1 MAYQPKSY
9 RKFAATTATAAM
21 VASAVA
27 PVASLAAGFTDVAPQ
42 YKDAVDFL
50 VSTGATN
57 GKTETQFGVY
67 EQITRLDAAVILAK
81 VLKLDVD
88 NAKDA
93 GFTDVPKDRAKYVN
107 ALVEAGIL
115 NGKSEGKFGAYD
127 NLTRVEMAKIIANA
141 YKLEKQNDNALPFT
155 DVNATW
161 APFVKALYDN
171 GVTSGKT
178 ETSFGAYEN
187 ITRGDFA
194 RFVYR
199 AANLNVDVDP
209 EVVSVSA
216 INVNKIKVTFNKAV
230 DTTKAKFEVKRG
242 TVTEDV
248 KVTWNEA
255 KTEAVLEKT
264 AGNFTPADYT
274 VTVSGIE
281 GLENATN
288 TVKVEAE
295 VVKSIEIVNTQ
306 LQDSATAPLNIKFIN
321 QYGEEAK
328 IPASD
333 VTITAYNKTNSA
345 RAVTPVNGKFQLN
358 ASAAEV
364 KDEVQVTVYYKG
376 LTVTKTLTVVNPATV
391 GSVTLTEAVL
401 PTGKTFFTPSGTKDV
416 EIKYTAQDTYG
427 EKYDLTAND
436 ISNGAIKFF
445 SSDSEVL
452 NVNDIS
458 ITADNK
464 IKIAKFGKAGTVT
477 LTVLSTATGQ
487 TSQLTIEVKEDAG
500 KPYSVELDKTDLTVA
515 QPTAEKKVYLTPTV
529 KDQYGTVIAAKD
541 LKADDYTI
549 AVSNKSVVSDAKLVT
564 TGEHQGQIE
573 LTIPAN
579 APKTSAT
586 VTVTVNSTGQKATAN
601 VTIGEAATPT
611 SIVVEK
617 DFTAPTALLAGAQ
630 KTLKFDVNDQYGN
643 LFDGASDYTVDYTTS
658 DDTVLALSSPS
669 ADEANPSVVVKA
681 LKAGTATIKA
691 QLKDKNGVVVAEKA
705 LTIQVIANDSTK
717 VTYSIPAIAPIY
729 KGAVVGSVS
738 NDTQKKAAVDS
749 GYAEEVAL
757 QATDANGNVTL
768 VPTSAVVGTPSIT
781 LKNASG
787 ANVANKIGIFE
798 YDGKY
803 YLYTTSN
810 FTDTDFTKADG
821 TTTDLT
827 GTISFT
833 INADDTVKVVTQ
845 SFTVSKDDAKVQ
857 SIAFKDRAYNVAD
870 ADKAVDV
877 TAFELANAVDYAT
890 AGGKKAFV
898 WAKDQFGGYV
908 AAADTV
914 TFSLANVNDVTGIV
928 DDNVDVEDDGDIV
941 IDDANGDTVFTKNNA
956 RFRLIAQANGQTDF
970 VTFTV
975 ADGVVPTATID
986 HAEEDFG
993 GSKLPVT
1000 TVKFSEA
1007 VKAFTINYGGSAIT
1021 FEVQEDGTLKAKD
1034 SSGNPVS
1041 ATEIT
1046 NQNIKNA
1053 GYKQYNLGSDN
1064 VKIKF
1069 DASTNTAKAVWTNG
1083 ATVDEIK
1090 ASFNDLFEITATDKA
1105 GNVSGD
1111 LAE

>member
-9 RKFAATTATAAM
+9 RKFVATTATAAM

-27 PVASLAAGFTDVAPQ
+27 PVVSAAAGFTDVAPQ
-42 YKDAVDFL
+42 YKDAIDFL

-57 GKTETQFGVY
+57 GKTDTKFGVY
-67 EQITRLDAAVILAK
+67 DEITRLDAAVILAK

-107 ALVEAGIL
+107 ALVDAGVL
-115 NGKSEGKFGAYD
+115 SGKAPGKFGAYD
-127 NLTRVEMAKIIANA
+127 KLTRVEMAKIIANA
-141 YKLEKQNDNALPFT
+141 YNLKGDDVTLPFT
-155 DVNATW
+155 DVNDTW
-161 APFVKALYDN
+161 APFVKALYKN
-171 GVTSGKT
+171 GVTKGKT
-178 ETSFGAYEN
+178 ETSFGAYQN

-194 RFVYR
+194 VFVYR
-199 AANLNVDVDP
+199 AANVDVEP
-209 EVVSVSA
+209 EAPQVVSVSA

-264 AGNFTPADYT
+264 AGNFTPAEYT

-306 LQDSATAPLNIKFIN
+306 LQKSSNAPLNVKFIN
-321 QYGEEAK
+321 QYGEEATVS
-328 IPASD
+328 PSD

-416 EIKYTAQDTYG
+416 EIKYTAQDIYG

-436 ISNGAIKFF
+436 VANGAIKFF

-452 NVNDIS
+452 NVSDIS
-458 ITADNK
+458 ITDDNK

-529 KDQYGTVIAAKD
+529 KDQYGTVITAKD
-541 LKADDYTI
+541 LKAEDYTI

-564 TGEHQGQIE
+564 EAGEHQGQIE

-601 VTIGEAATPT
+601 ITIGEAATPT

-617 DFTAPTALLAGAQ
+617 DFNVPTALLAGAQ

-643 LFDGASDYTVDYTTS
+643 LFDGTSDYTVAYTTS
-658 DDTVLALSSPS
+658 DDTVLALSNPS
-669 ADEANPSVVVKA
+669 ADEADPSVVVKA
-681 LKAGTATIKA
+681 LKAGTVTIKA

-717 VTYSIPAIAPIY
+717 VSYSIPAIAPIY
-729 KGAVVGSVS
+729 KKAVVTTPSD
-738 NDTQKKAAVDS
+738 DTEKKAAVDS
-749 GYAEEVAL
+749 GYAEEVAIN
-757 QATDANGNVTL
+757 ATDASGNVTL

-781 LKNASG
+781 LKDAQGNDVSD
-787 ANVANKIGIFE
+787 KIGIFE

-803 YLYTTSN
+803 YLYTQ
-810 FTDTDFTKADG
+810 TDFAADDFKKADG

-857 SIAFKDRAYNVAD
+857 SIAFKDKPYND
-870 ADKAVDV
+870 PEADKATDV
-877 TAFELANAVDYAT
+877 TAFELANAADYAD
-890 AGGKKAFV
+890 AGNKTVYV
-898 WAKDQFGGYV
+898 WAKDQFGGYA

-914 TFSLANVNDVTGIV
+914 RFSLANVKGVDGIANDT
-928 DDNVDVEDDGDIV
+928 VDVDPDTGVITIEDNPSGS
-941 IDDANGDTVFTKNNA
+941 ADTVFTVNNA
-956 RFRLIAQANGQTDF
+956 AFRLIAQANGQTDF

-975 ADGVVPTATID
+975 ADGVLPTAAATGAVSVKQATTGTYAANDTI
-986 HAEEDFG
+986 
-993 GSKLPVT
+993 T
-1000 TVKFSEA
+1000 IKFSEK
-1007 VKAFTINYGGSAIT
+1007 VKVANL
-1021 FEVQEDGTLKAKD
+1021 VGTNGA
-1034 SSGNPVS
+1034 P
-1041 ATEIT
+1041 
-1046 NQNIKNA
+1046 QNILIQGGTGA
-1053 GYKQYNLGSDN
+1053 TL
-1064 VKIKF
+1064 
-1069 DASTNTAKAVWTNG
+1069 DASTIAAADADSNGYATTFVITLKGSPVVASGDKLVVTANKVEDVVGNTASADV
-1083 ATVDEIK
+1083 E
-1090 ASFNDLFEITATDKA
+1090 FL
-1105 GNVSGD
+1105 
-1111 LAE
+1111 LP